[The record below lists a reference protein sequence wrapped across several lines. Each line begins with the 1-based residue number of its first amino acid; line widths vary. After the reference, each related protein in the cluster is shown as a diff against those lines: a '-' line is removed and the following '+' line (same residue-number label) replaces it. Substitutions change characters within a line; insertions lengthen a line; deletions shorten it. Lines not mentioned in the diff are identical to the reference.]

1 MENKFFSF
9 DDSEGFQ
16 MHPSAQAA
24 KNEALRAID
33 EYRDHESG
41 IWYDDVKNVCWGII
55 FPMEAPIPHITSK
68 HLFSL
73 SEDIGF
79 KLHDNIDDAIKTLFM
94 YDGSIYGMI
103 MEKSTETDKR
113 EATPEDRDRGI
124 DFIIDYN
131 LVAPE

>member
-1 MENKFFSF
+1 MEKTFFSY

-16 MHPSAQAA
+16 RHPSAQAA
-24 KNEALRAID
+24 KNEALRAIN

-41 IWYDDVKNVCWGII
+41 LWYNDVKNVCWGVI
-55 FPMEAPIPHITSK
+55 FPMTPPAPHITSK
-68 HLFSL
+68 NLFSL
-73 SEDIGF
+73 SEELGF
-79 KLHDNIDDAIKTLFM
+79 KLHDNIEDATNTLFM

-113 EATPEDRDRGI
+113 EATPEECDRGI